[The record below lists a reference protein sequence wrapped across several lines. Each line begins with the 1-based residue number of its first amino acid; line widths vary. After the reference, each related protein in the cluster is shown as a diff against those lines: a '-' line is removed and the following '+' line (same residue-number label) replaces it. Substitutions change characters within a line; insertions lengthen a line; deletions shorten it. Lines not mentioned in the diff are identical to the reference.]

1 MATFD
6 TQQLRS
12 PATPAKERIPI
23 YKRQLRSPATTPG
36 KDRIPTTPTR
46 EITWQSQAMAAMV
59 ARTPTS
65 ATPPRSRSA
74 RQRHEA
80 KNGDVVA
87 RTTRELEQAS
97 GEVAR
102 ALRTERAAAYASTG
116 NFDEALSDLAA
127 ALALSKNGARASIH
141 FQRGEVLALQERSEE
156 AIQAY
161 SACLAENPAHARA
174 AYRRAACRNPLDAR
188 AVDDYEA
195 ALALDATPD
204 PGAPS
209 PSLQRRPSLRLG
221 VDAYAAKLEENAA
234 KGQFRAHFDRAYA
247 SDAANDLPNAIS
259 EYSKAI
265 KVLPG
270 HALAWYNRGICRQ
283 RQGDAAAALDDFSQA
298 IQRAEASK
306 NYPLADFYHN
316 RAFCKR
322 KLADFSGAVDDYSSA
337 LERDPRYFKALY
349 NRAFCLDAL
358 GRREDALRDYEAAL
372 AVEPGNASA
381 HHNRGVVLEKLGR
394 LEDAV
399 RAFDSAVDF
408 GMAPD
413 ADYHHARGTNARHRG
428 DHTTA
433 VAAFSAALKL
443 NPRHQAARANR
454 AYARRKIGDFVGAR
468 RDYGKALAD
477 APTAKLYNARAY
489 CSAKLEKFDA
499 AVADYTEALRLDP
512 TNAHALHN
520 RGISYDR
527 LGRDDEAARDFERA
541 LEIENSVLLGLMRGY
556 GRCVLT
562 SCPCP
567 SSFCWFSCSSCG
579 RRA

>member
-6 TQQLRS
+6 KQQLRS
-12 PATPAKERIPI
+12 PTTPAKERIPI
-23 YKRQLRSPATTPG
+23 YKQQLRSPATTPG

-59 ARTPTS
+59 ARTPS
-65 ATPPRSRSA
+65 KATPPRSRSA

-87 RTTRELEQAS
+87 RTTRELEHAS

-116 NFDEALSDLAA
+116 NFEEALADIAA
-127 ALALSKNGARASIH
+127 ALALSKNGMKANIH
-141 FQRGEVLALQERSEE
+141 FLRGEVLARQERPEE

-188 AVDDYEA
+188 AADDYEV

-204 PGAPS
+204 TGAPS

-221 VDAYAAKLEENAA
+221 VDAYAAKLEEDAA
-234 KGQFRAHFDRAYA
+234 KGHFRAHFDRAYA
-247 SDAANDLPNAIS
+247 FDAANDLPNAIS
-259 EYSKAI
+259 EYTSAI
-265 KVLPG
+265 RVLPA
-270 HALAWYNRGICRQ
+270 HALAWYNRGICRE
-283 RQGDAAAALDDFSQA
+283 RLGDAAAALDDFTEA
-298 IQRAEASK
+298 IERAEASK
-306 NYPLADFYHN
+306 NYPIADFYHN
-316 RAFCKR
+316 RAFCRR
-322 KLADFSGAVDDYSSA
+322 KLADFSGAIDDYSSA
-337 LERDPRYFKALY
+337 LKRDPSHFKSLY

-358 GRREDALRDYEAAL
+358 GRRGDALRDYDAAL
-372 AVEPGNASA
+372 VVEPRHASA
-381 HHNRGVVLEKLGR
+381 QHNRGVVLEKLGR

-399 RAFDSAVDF
+399 KAFDAAVDC
-408 GMAPD
+408 GMPPD
-413 ADYHHARGTNARHRG
+413 AEYHHARGTNARHRG
-428 DHTTA
+428 DHATA
-433 VAAFSAALKL
+433 VAAFSAVLKL
-443 NPRHQAARANR
+443 DPHHRTARANR

-520 RGISYDR
+520 RGISLDR

-541 LEIENSVLLGLMRGY
+541 LEIENS
-556 GRCVLT
+556 CQ
-562 SCPCP
+562 
-567 SSFCWFSCSSCG
+567 
-579 RRA
+579 

>member
-1 MATFD
+1 MATFNK
-6 TQQLRS
+6 QLRS
-12 PATPAKERIPI
+12 PK
-23 YKRQLRSPATTPG
+23 
-36 KDRIPTTPTR
+36 TPTR
-46 EITWQSQAMAAMV
+46 ETTWQSAAMAAVV
-59 ARTPTS
+59 ARSPEPKV
-65 ATPPRSRSA
+65 TPPRSRSA

-87 RTTRELEQAS
+87 RTTKELERAS

-116 NFDEALSDLAA
+116 AFDAALEDLTA
-127 ALALSKNGARASIH
+127 ALALSENGARASIY
-141 FQRGEVLALQERSEE
+141 FLRGEVLAKQERSEE

-161 SACLAENPAHARA
+161 SACLAENPAHPRA

-188 AVDDYEA
+188 AADDYEA
-195 ALALDATPD
+195 ALALDAAPD
-204 PGAPS
+204 TGAPS

-221 VDAYAAKLEENAA
+221 VDAYARQLEEDAA
-234 KGQFRAHFDRAYA
+234 KGHFRAHFDRAYA
-247 SDAANDLPNAIS
+247 FDAANDLPNAIS
-259 EYSKAI
+259 EYTTAI
-265 KVLPG
+265 RVLPR
-270 HALAWYNRGICRQ
+270 HALAWYNRGICRE
-283 RQGDAAAALDDFSQA
+283 RQGNAAAALDDFTEA

-306 NYPLADFYHN
+306 NYPIADFYHN

-322 KLADFSGAVDDYSSA
+322 KLADFSGAIDDYSSA
-337 LERDPRYFKALY
+337 LKLDPRHFKSLY

-372 AVEPGNASA
+372 VVEPQNASA

-399 RAFDSAVDF
+399 RAFDTAVDC
-408 GMAPD
+408 GMPPD
-413 ADYHHARGTNARHRG
+413 AEYHHARGTNARHRG
-428 DHTTA
+428 DHAAA
-433 VAAFSAALKL
+433 VASFSAALKL
-443 NPRHQAARANR
+443 DPHHRAARANR
-454 AYARRKIGDFVGAR
+454 AYARRKLGDFVGAR
-468 RDYGKALAD
+468 RDYTKALED

-512 TNAHALHN
+512 ANAHALHN

-541 LEIENSVLLGLMRGY
+541 LEIEGS
-556 GRCVLT
+556 
-562 SCPCP
+562 
-567 SSFCWFSCSSCG
+567 
-579 RRA
+579 

>member
-6 TQQLRS
+6 KQQLRS

-23 YKRQLRSPATTPG
+23 YKQQLRSPATTPA
-36 KDRIPTTPTR
+36 KERSPATPTR
-46 EITWQSQAMAAMV
+46 ETTWQRQAMAAVV
-59 ARTPTS
+59 ARSPS
-65 ATPPRSRSA
+65 KATPPRSRSA
-74 RQRHEA
+74 QQRHEA
-80 KNGDVVA
+80 KNEDVVT
-87 RTTRELEQAS
+87 RTTRELGSAS
-97 GEVAR
+97 GEAAR

-116 NFDEALSDLAA
+116 NFEQALSDLAA

-141 FQRGEVLALQERSEE
+141 FQRGEVLSKQERSEE

-188 AVDDYEA
+188 AADDYEA

-204 PGAPS
+204 TGARS
-209 PSLQRRPSLRLG
+209 PSQRRPSLRLG

-234 KGQFRAHFDRAYA
+234 KGHFRAHFDRAYA
-247 SDAANDLPNAIS
+247 YDASNDLPNAIS
-259 EYSKAI
+259 EYTNAI
-265 KVLPG
+265 RVLPA
-270 HALAWYNRGICRQ
+270 HALAWYNRGICRE
-283 RQGDAAAALDDFSQA
+283 RLGDAAAALDDFTQA

-306 NYPLADFYHN
+306 NYPIADFYHN

-322 KLADFSGAVDDYSSA
+322 KLADFSGAIDDYSSA
-337 LERDPRYFKALY
+337 LTRDPSHFKALY

-372 AVEPGNASA
+372 VIEPRNASA

-399 RAFDSAVDF
+399 KAFDNAVEC
-408 GMAPD
+408 GMPPD
-413 ADYHHARGTNARHRG
+413 ADFHHARGTNARHRG
-428 DHTTA
+428 DHA
-433 VAAFSAALKL
+433 AACAAFSAALKL
-443 NPRHQAARANR
+443 DPRHRTARANR

-512 TNAHALHN
+512 ANAHALHN
-520 RGISYDR
+520 RGISLDR

-541 LEIENSVLLGLMRGY
+541 HELEG
-556 GRCVLT
+556 
-562 SCPCP
+562 SCQ
-567 SSFCWFSCSSCG
+567 
-579 RRA
+579 

>member
-6 TQQLRS
+6 KQQLRS
-12 PATPAKERIPI
+12 PVTPAKERIPI
-23 YKRQLRSPATTPG
+23 YKQQLRSPATTPG

-46 EITWQSQAMAAMV
+46 ETTWQSAAMAAVV
-59 ARTPTS
+59 ARSPEPKV
-65 ATPPRSRSA
+65 TPPRSRSA

-87 RTTRELEQAS
+87 RTTKELAQAS

-116 NFDEALSDLAA
+116 NFEEALADLAA

-141 FQRGEVLALQERSEE
+141 FARGEVLAKQERSEK

-174 AYRRAACRNPLDAR
+174 AYRRAACRNPLDESA
-188 AVDDYEA
+188 ADDYEA
-195 ALALDATPD
+195 ALALDAAPD
-204 PGAPS
+204 TGAPS
-209 PSLQRRPSLRLG
+209 PTLQRRPSLRLG

-247 SDAANDLPNAIS
+247 YDASNDLPNAIS
-259 EYSKAI
+259 EYTAAI
-265 KVLPG
+265 RVLPA
-270 HALAWYNRGICRQ
+270 HALAWYNRGICHERL
-283 RQGDAAAALDDFSQA
+283 GDAAAALDDFTQA
-298 IQRAEASK
+298 TQRAEASK
-306 NYPLADFYHN
+306 NYPIADFYHN
-316 RAFCKR
+316 RAFCRR
-322 KLADFSGAVDDYSSA
+322 KLADFSGAIDDYSSA
-337 LERDPRYFKALY
+337 LKLDPSHFKSLY

-358 GRREDALRDYEAAL
+358 GRREDALRDYDAAL
-372 AVEPGNASA
+372 VVEPRSASA
-381 HHNRGVVLEKLGR
+381 HHNRGVVLEKLER

-399 RAFDSAVDF
+399 RAFDNAVDN

-413 ADYHHARGTNARHRG
+413 AEYHHARGTNARHRG
-428 DHTTA
+428 DHTAA
-433 VAAFSAALKL
+433 VAEFSAALKL
-443 NPRHQAARANR
+443 NPRHHAARANR

-468 RDYGKALAD
+468 RDYAKALED

-499 AVADYTEALRLDP
+499 AVADYTEALRIDP

-541 LEIENSVLLGLMRGY
+541 LEIENS
-556 GRCVLT
+556 
-562 SCPCP
+562 
-567 SSFCWFSCSSCG
+567 
-579 RRA
+579 

>member
-6 TQQLRS
+6 KQQLRS

-23 YKRQLRSPATTPG
+23 YKQQLRSPATTPG
-36 KDRIPTTPTR
+36 KDMIPTTPTR

-59 ARTPTS
+59 ARTPTN

-80 KNGDVVA
+80 KSEDVVA

-116 NFDEALSDLAA
+116 AFDAALDDLTA

-141 FQRGEVLALQERSEE
+141 FQRGEVLSKQERPEE

-161 SACLAENPAHARA
+161 SACLAENPSHARA

-188 AVDDYEA
+188 AADDYEA
-195 ALALDATPD
+195 ALALDAAPD
-204 PGAPS
+204 TGAPS

-221 VDAYAAKLEENAA
+221 VDAYAAKLEEDAT

-247 SDAANDLPNAIS
+247 YDASNDLPNAIS
-259 EYSKAI
+259 EYSAAI
-265 KVLPG
+265 RVLPA
-270 HALAWYNRGICRQ
+270 HALAWYNRGICRE
-283 RQGDAAAALDDFSQA
+283 RLGDAAAALDDFTQA

-306 NYPLADFYHN
+306 NYPIADFYHN

-322 KLADFSGAVDDYSSA
+322 KLADFSGAIDDYSSA
-337 LERDPRYFKALY
+337 LTRDPSHFKALY

-358 GRREDALRDYEAAL
+358 GQREAALCDYEAAL
-372 AVEPGNASA
+372 VVEPGHASA
-381 HHNRGVVLEKLGR
+381 LHNKGVVLEKLGR

-399 RAFDSAVDF
+399 EAFDAAVDC
-408 GMAPD
+408 GMVPG

-428 DHTTA
+428 DHAAA

-443 NPRHQAARANR
+443 DPHHRTARANR

-512 TNAHALHN
+512 ANAHALHN

-541 LEIENSVLLGLMRGY
+541 LEIEGQ
-556 GRCVLT
+556 
-562 SCPCP
+562 
-567 SSFCWFSCSSCG
+567 
-579 RRA
+579 

>member
-6 TQQLRS
+6 KQQLRS
-12 PATPAKERIPI
+12 PATP
-23 YKRQLRSPATTPG
+23 
-36 KDRIPTTPTR
+36 TR
-46 EITWQSQAMAAMV
+46 ETTWQRQAMAAVV
-59 ARTPTS
+59 ARSPSKATPT
-65 ATPPRSRSA
+65 RSRSA
-74 RQRHEA
+74 RQRHESITRE
-80 KNGDVVA
+80 DVVA

-116 NFDEALSDLAA
+116 NFEKAMSDLTA

-141 FQRGEVLALQERSEE
+141 FQRGEVLAQLERSEE

-161 SACLAENPAHARA
+161 SACLEENPAHARA

-188 AVDDYEA
+188 AADDYEA
-195 ALALDATPD
+195 ALALDAASDT
-204 PGAPS
+204 GAPS
-209 PSLQRRPSLRLG
+209 PSHRRPSLRLG

-247 SDAANDLPNAIS
+247 YDASNDLPNAIS
-259 EYSKAI
+259 EYTAALR
-265 KVLPG
+265 VLPA

-283 RQGDAAAALDDFSQA
+283 RLGDAAAALDDFTQA
-298 IQRAEASK
+298 IQRAEASM
-306 NYPLADFYHN
+306 NYPVADFYHN
-316 RAFCKR
+316 RAFCRR
-322 KLADFSGAVDDYSSA
+322 KLADFSGAIDDYSLA
-337 LERDPRYFKALY
+337 LIRDPMHFKALY

-358 GRREDALRDYEAAL
+358 GRREDALCDYEAAL

-399 RAFDSAVDF
+399 EAFDAAVDCGGDRTRGAALYARATILDKLKKYKAAKASF
-408 GMAPD
+408 DGACAATPKD

-428 DHTTA
+428 DHA
-433 VAAFSAALKL
+433 AAAAAFSAVLKL
-443 NPRHQAARANR
+443 DPRHQSARANR

-512 TNAHALHN
+512 ANSHALHN

-541 LEIENSVLLGLMRGY
+541 LEIENQ
-556 GRCVLT
+556 
-562 SCPCP
+562 
-567 SSFCWFSCSSCG
+567 
-579 RRA
+579 

>member
-6 TQQLRS
+6 KQQLRS

-46 EITWQSQAMAAMV
+46 ESTWQRQAMAAMV
-59 ARTPTS
+59 ARTPS
-65 ATPPRSRSA
+65 KATPTRSRSA

-80 KNGDVVA
+80 KNEDVVA
-87 RTTRELEQAS
+87 RTTKELERAS

-116 NFDEALSDLAA
+116 AFDAALDDLAA

-141 FQRGEVLALQERSEE
+141 FARGEVLAKQERSEE

-174 AYRRAACRNPLDAR
+174 AYRRAACRNPLDESA
-188 AVDDYEA
+188 ADDYEA
-195 ALALDATPD
+195 ALALDAAPD
-204 PGAPS
+204 AGAPS

-247 SDAANDLPNAIS
+247 YDASNDLPNAIS
-259 EYSKAI
+259 EYTAAI
-265 KVLPG
+265 RVLPA
-270 HALAWYNRGICRQ
+270 HALAWYNRGICHERL
-283 RQGDAAAALDDFSQA
+283 GDAAAALDDFTQA
-298 IQRAEASK
+298 TQRAEASK
-306 NYPLADFYHN
+306 NYPIADFYHN
-316 RAFCKR
+316 RAFCRR
-322 KLADFSGAVDDYSSA
+322 KLADFSGAIDDYSSA
-337 LERDPRYFKALY
+337 LKLDPSHFKSLY

-358 GRREDALRDYEAAL
+358 GRREDALRDYDAAL
-372 AVEPGNASA
+372 VVEPRSASA

-399 RAFDSAVDF
+399 RAFDNAVDN

-413 ADYHHARGTNARHRG
+413 AEYHHARGTNARHRG
-428 DHTTA
+428 DHTAA
-433 VAAFSAALKL
+433 VAEFSAALKL
-443 NPRHQAARANR
+443 NPRHHAARANR

-512 TNAHALHN
+512 ANAHALHN

-541 LEIENSVLLGLMRGY
+541 LELENL
-556 GRCVLT
+556 
-562 SCPCP
+562 
-567 SSFCWFSCSSCG
+567 
-579 RRA
+579 

>member
-6 TQQLRS
+6 KQQLRS

-23 YKRQLRSPATTPG
+23 YKQQLRSPATTPA
-36 KDRIPTTPTR
+36 KERSPATPTR
-46 EITWQSQAMAAMV
+46 ETTWQRQAMAAVV
-59 ARTPTS
+59 ARSPS
-65 ATPPRSRSA
+65 KATPPRSRSA

-87 RTTRELEQAS
+87 RTTRELGQAT
-97 GEVAR
+97 GEAAR

-116 NFDEALSDLAA
+116 AFDAALADLAA

-141 FQRGEVLALQERSEE
+141 FLRGEVFSKIERSEE

-161 SACLAENPAHARA
+161 SACLAENPSHAKA

-188 AVDDYEA
+188 AADDYEA

-204 PGAPS
+204 TGAPS
-209 PSLQRRPSLRLG
+209 PSHRRPSLRLG
-221 VDAYAAKLEENAA
+221 VDAYAAKLEEDAA
-234 KGQFRAHFDRAYA
+234 KGHFRAHFDRAYA
-247 SDAANDLPNAIS
+247 YDASNDLPNAIS
-259 EYSKAI
+259 EYSAAI
-265 KVLPG
+265 KVLPA
-270 HALAWYNRGICRQ
+270 HALAWYNRGICRE
-283 RQGDAAAALDDFSQA
+283 RLGDAAAALDDFTQA
-298 IQRAEASK
+298 IQRAEASARET
-306 NYPLADFYHN
+306 YPLADFYHN
-316 RAFCKR
+316 RAFCRR
-322 KLADFSGAVDDYSSA
+322 KLADFSGAVDDYSLA
-337 LERDPRYFKALY
+337 LTRDPSHFKALY

-358 GRREDALRDYEAAL
+358 GRRQEALRDYEAAL
-372 AVEPGNASA
+372 AVEPRNPSA

-399 RAFDSAVDF
+399 EAFDTAVDC
-408 GMAPD
+408 GMPPD
-413 ADYHHARGTNARHRG
+413 AEYHHARGTNARHRG
-428 DHTTA
+428 DHATA

-443 NPRHQAARANR
+443 DPRHRTARANR

-512 TNAHALHN
+512 ANAHALHN

-527 LGRDDEAARDFERA
+527 LGRDDEAARDLERA
-541 LEIENSVLLGLMRGY
+541 LEIEGS
-556 GRCVLT
+556 
-562 SCPCP
+562 
-567 SSFCWFSCSSCG
+567 
-579 RRA
+579 